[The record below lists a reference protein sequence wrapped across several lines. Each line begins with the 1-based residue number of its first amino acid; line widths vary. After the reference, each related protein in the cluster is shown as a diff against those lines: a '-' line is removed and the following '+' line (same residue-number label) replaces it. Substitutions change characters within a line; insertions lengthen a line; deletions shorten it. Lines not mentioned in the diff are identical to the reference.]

1 MLSGRESV
9 GKEKYVKNILPGSGH
24 HLKKKTPAFAEE
36 EPNKSRI
43 AYGIEEN

>member
-1 MLSGRESV
+1 MLSVRESV
-9 GKEKYVKNILPGSGH
+9 GKEKYVKNILPGSVRH
-24 HLKKKTPAFAEE
+24 LLKKPPAFAEE